1 MTLDERPDHDVV
13 IVGGGIAGLTAAEMT
28 HLIDSVEG
36 LALRVGDAWRID
48 PGVLF
53 QKADNV
59 PMALAA

>member
-1 MTLDERPDHDVV
+1 MNQFCITALEAAE
-13 IVGGGIAGLTAAEMT
+13 IADLTAAEMT

>member
-1 MTLDERPDHDVV
+1 MNQFCLTALEAAE
-13 IVGGGIAGLTAAEMT
+13 IAGLTAAEMT